1 MAIYYGDG
9 SNSSSGRLIQ
19 TFEVG
24 YESRWFV
31 NSPSGSWHNGPGNL
45 GSGINI
51 TPKDSNNKILVRLHV
66 HFGHETTWTQ
76 GGVQVYR
83 KIGSGSYS
91 GQYGCGAQVW
101 NSSRN
106 GMFNSACLEYLD
118 SPGTT
123 NVCNYKLMFTS
134 QDSGNYL
141 RLNYGN
147 LGSGGDNYS
156 DHTPRSTLTV
166 QEIAV

>member
-1 MAIYYGDG
+1 MKTTV
-9 SNSSSGRLIQ
+9 S
-19 TFEVG
+19 T
-24 YESRWFV
+24 
-31 NSPSGSWHNGPGNL
+31 
-45 GSGINI
+45 
-51 TPKDSNNKILVRLHV
+51 DS
-66 HFGHETTWTQ
+66 
-76 GGVQVYR
+76 R
-83 KIGSGSYS
+83 KIDGRAGSR
-91 GQYGCGAQVW
+91 